1 MKIKIIK
8 YMENNILKVKSISQE
23 YLKAKIVAL
32 LVLGEM
38 GAGKSSLCQTIGD
51 FV

>member
-8 YMENNILKVKSISQE
+8 YMESNKLKVKSIALE